1 MKWKKSIVGMA
12 TAALALVLV
21 ACGSQ
26 NAQDKQISNKE
37 LNLSYPTEISSMDNT
52 KASDSSSLTMLY
64 HTTEGLYRLGKN
76 DSIDNALAES
86 YKVSKDGKQYTFNLR
101 KNAKWL
107 NGKNVTANDF
117 VYSWRRAANPKS
129 ASQYAYLFAQIK
141 NYDAIQ
147 KGQMSPDSLGV
158 KADGDYKLVVN
169 LNKPVSYFRRLLSFP
184 VFFPLQQSVVEKYGK
199 SYGENSSKT
208 NSDGPFILK
217 KWNGT
222 NENWQLVKN
231 NKYWNA
237 KNVHLQKINV
247 SVVKNPST
255 SLNLFQQ
262 GKLDV
267 TPLNG
272 DQVVNYKNSKGFK
285 SFTGGATVYMLLNQ
299 KKNPILRNENA
310 RRALSMA
317 INRDELSNNVLRDG
331 SIPAK
336 GLVPSKL
343 ASMKGN
349 NRDKTFGDKSY
360 VKDAV
365 SYNLDKAKTLWK
377 NAMKEEKMSSVKL
390 SLLTAD
396 DDQSKANAEFLQTQL
411 NKLPGLSINVT
422 AIPDKT
428 RMSRQDNG
436 QFDIAVN
443 KWGADFSDPINFLQ
457 LFESNNSMNFSKWSN
472 PAYDNYIN
480 MSNNRDANNSEQRF
494 NDLVNAEKILMQNQ
508 GVIPLYQP
516 ATAEL
521 WNTHIDG
528 YIWNPAGMSRNW
540 ININIK

>member
-52 KASDSSSLTMLY
+52 KASDASSLTMLY

-76 DSIDNALAES
+76 DSIDNALAKS
-86 YKVSKDGKQYTFNLR
+86 YKVSNDGKQYTFNLR
-101 KNAKWL
+101 ENAKWL

-117 VYSWRRAANPKS
+117 VYSWRRAADPKS
-129 ASQYAYLFAQIK
+129 ASQYAYLFGQIR

-158 KADGDYKLVVN
+158 KADGNYKLVVN
-169 LNKPVSYFRRLLSFP
+169 LNKPVPYFRRLLSFP
-184 VFFPLQQSVVEKYGK
+184 VFFPLQQSVVDKYGK
-199 SYGENSSKT
+199 SYGENSLKT

-262 GKLDV
+262 GKLDI

-310 RRALSMA
+310 RKALSMA

-331 SIPAK
+331 SVPAK

-343 ASMKGN
+343 ANMKAN
-349 NRDKTFGDKSY
+349 NKGKTFGEQSY

-365 SYNLDKAKTLWK
+365 SYNLDKSKSLWQK
-377 NAMKEEKMSSVKL
+377 AMKEEKMSSVKL

-422 AIPDKT
+422 SIPDKT

-472 PAYDNYIN
+472 HDYDNYIN
-480 MSNNRDANNSEQRF
+480 MSNNRDANDSGKRF

>member
-52 KASDSSSLTMLY
+52 KASDASSLTMLY

-76 DSIDNALAES
+76 DSIDNALAKS
-86 YKVSKDGKQYTFNLR
+86 YKVSNDGKQYTFNLR
-101 KNAKWL
+101 ENAKWL

-117 VYSWRRAANPKS
+117 VYSWRRAADPKS
-129 ASQYAYLFAQIK
+129 ASQYAYLFGQIR

-158 KADGDYKLVVN
+158 KSDGNYKLVVN
-169 LNKPVSYFRRLLSFP
+169 LNKPVPYFRRLLSFP
-184 VFFPLQQSVVEKYGK
+184 VFFPLQQSVVDKYGK
-199 SYGENSSKT
+199 SYGENSLKT

-262 GKLDV
+262 GKLDI

-310 RRALSMA
+310 RKALSMA

-331 SIPAK
+331 SVPAK

-343 ASMKGN
+343 ANMKAN
-349 NRDKTFGDKSY
+349 NKGKTFGEQSY

-365 SYNLDKAKTLWK
+365 SYNLDKSKSLWQK
-377 NAMKEEKMSSVKL
+377 AMKEEKMSSVKL

-422 AIPDKT
+422 SIPDKT

-472 PAYDNYIN
+472 HDYDNYIN
-480 MSNNRDANNSEQRF
+480 MSNNRDANDSGKRF